1 MKSYILHNAR
11 KQYIFKIHFSLFM
24 VNKGFVS
31 FILKISYKFLK
42 HFCAINANELNTV
55 QTNL

>member
-42 HFCAINANELNTV
+42 LICAINANE
-55 QTNL
+55 